1 MDAAEGP
8 HVDILRVIERFALL
22 LTESGVPRMPARV
35 FAYML
40 ADDIDRHTAGEL
52 AAGLR
57 VSPAAISGAVRYLQ
71 QVGLVVRGREPGAR
85 VDHYRLHG
93 EDLWYEMYVSRMAL
107 LDSWDTALGEA
118 ADLLGPGRPGTDR
131 LRESQEFFA
140 FIKAD
145 LPDMLDRWRKRRHE
159 YRQRGA

>member
-8 HVDILRVIERFALL
+8 HVDILRVIEHFALL

-40 ADDIDRHTAGEL
+40 ADDADRHTAGEL

-85 VDHYRLHG
+85 VDHYRLHSD
-93 EDLWYEMYVSRMAL
+93 DLWYEMYATRMAL
-107 LDSWDTALGEA
+107 LDSWDSALGEA
-118 ADLLGPGRPGTDR
+118 ADLLGPGRPGTER

-145 LPDMLDRWRKRRHE
+145 LPELLDRWRKHRHE
-159 YRQRGA
+159 YRQGRA